1 MSLDKN
7 LMFPVEQLVAG
18 IILQHANEA
27 NEAFNVQYPTLH
39 DIVTACPN
47 LPVEE
52 ASAIMQ
58 RVANHYTVSILK
70 GKKLTDF
77 NRNLYQLIETPGKEL
92 SFFRTNVLKYLISV
106 DESARKAEEID
117 ELGYR
122 SVHVG
127 EVGQKLSIALKI
139 LRCSH
144 VHSPGQYD
152 FYSAIGI
159 TRDGNL
165 FNFSP
170 KGPLPT
176 TNDYSY
182 RIACKVKSH
191 HVDEHLNG
199 FNVTRVNYCKEL
211 TQ

>member
-7 LMFPVEQLVAG
+7 LVFPVEQLVAG
-18 IILQHANEA
+18 IILQHKNESD
-27 NEAFNVQYPTLH
+27 EAFNAQYPTLH
-39 DIVTACPN
+39 DIVSTHPN
-47 LPVEE
+47 LPFDE
-52 ASAIMQ
+52 ASAMMQ
-58 RVANHYTVSILK
+58 RVANHYTISILK

-77 NRNLYQLIETPGKEL
+77 NKNLCQLIEEPGKKL
-92 SFFRTNVLKYLISV
+92 SFFRTSVLKYLVSV
-106 DESARKAEEID
+106 DDARRKAEEID
-117 ELGYR
+117 ELGYG
-122 SVHVG
+122 SIHVG
-127 EVGQKLSIALKI
+127 EVGQKLSVELKI

-159 TRDGNL
+159 TQDGNL

-170 KGPLPT
+170 KSQLPT
-176 TNDYSY
+176 TADYSY